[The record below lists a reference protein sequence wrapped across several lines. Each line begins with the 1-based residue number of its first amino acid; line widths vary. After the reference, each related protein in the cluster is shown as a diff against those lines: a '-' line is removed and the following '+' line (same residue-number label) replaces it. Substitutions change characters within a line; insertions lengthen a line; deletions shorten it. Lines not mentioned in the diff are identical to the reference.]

1 MDKRVAR
8 WRQACRCGFPR
19 RRNWLCAHRRGC
31 RARGNVAVTVSRT
44 LRSEPCLRAPP
55 PPGTTVRKRPYQAAP
70 RQKHRFDQSIHAVG
84 TVPAIKQEK
93 AERRHDSHAARA
105 PPTGLALAITSMD
118 TQMIADLLLDADL
131 AEQTTDANS
140 TFAQRHPLQ
149 IAVCLRKLMAGQD
162 FVTVEFNGR
171 QIVTQVLDVDSRN
184 ARFIFDAGST
194 EQDNYALPPARQ
206 LIFRSLPGGIR
217 TEFTTLNADPIMLE
231 GRPAFE
237 ASFPSLLYYVQRR
250 EFFRVQTPVLDP
262 YIATGPYVDGGS
274 FRLELQD
281 LSLGGVALKTADAHF
296 GSLESRT
303 ALRHL

>member
-1 MDKRVAR
+1 M
-8 WRQACRCGFPR
+8 
-19 RRNWLCAHRRGC
+19 N
-31 RARGNVAVTVSRT
+31 
-44 LRSEPCLRAPP
+44 
-55 PPGTTVRKRPYQAAP
+55 AA
-70 RQKHRFDQSIHAVG
+70 
-84 TVPAIKQEK
+84 
-93 AERRHDSHAARA
+93 
-105 PPTGLALAITSMD
+105 
-118 TQMIADLLLDADL
+118 LLLDADL
-131 AEQTTDANS
+131 AEQTTDADS

-194 EQDNYALPPARQ
+194 QLDNYALPSARQ

-217 TEFTTLNADPIMLE
+217 TEFTTLSADPIMFE

-237 ASFPSLLYYVQRR
+237 AAFPSLLYYVQRR

-262 YIATGPYVDGGS
+262 YIASGSDVDGGS

-281 LSLGGVALKTADAHF
+281 LSLGGMALKTADARF
-296 GSLESRT
+296 GSLESGT
-303 ALRHL
+303 VLRDVTLQLGSFGTLLLDLKIVAPRQLTTPKGDLRFVIGCKFVKTPGPAERILQRVVTQLETKRQRLTPRG

>member
-1 MDKRVAR
+1 
-8 WRQACRCGFPR
+8 
-19 RRNWLCAHRRGC
+19 
-31 RARGNVAVTVSRT
+31 
-44 LRSEPCLRAPP
+44 
-55 PPGTTVRKRPYQAAP
+55 
-70 RQKHRFDQSIHAVG
+70 
-84 TVPAIKQEK
+84 
-93 AERRHDSHAARA
+93 
-105 PPTGLALAITSMD
+105 
-118 TQMIADLLLDADL
+118 MIADLLLDADL
-131 AEQTTDANS
+131 AEQTTDADS

-194 EQDNYALPPARQ
+194 EQDNYALPSARQ

-217 TEFTTLNADPIMLE
+217 TEFTTLNADPIMFE

-262 YIATGPYVDGGS
+262 YIASGPYVDGGS

-296 GSLESRT
+296 GSLESGTVLRDVT
-303 ALRHL
+303 LQLGSFGTLALDLEIVAPRQLTTPKGDLRFVIGCKFVKTPGPAERVLQRVVTQLETKRQRLTPRG